1 MSFISFSPTSSVK
14 RETFKGFYRNS
25 AGSESDCSSVLYVST
40 IFTRRVAEAASSLQV
55 PAGDGRRG
63 PLREDV
69 GPEEALQS
77 HLRSQTLSDQ

>member
-1 MSFISFSPTSSVK
+1 MYIHQP
-14 RETFKGFYRNS
+14 
-25 AGSESDCSSVLYVST
+25 DCSSVFHVSAV
-40 IFTRRVAEAASSLQV
+40 FTCRAAEAASSSLQV

-77 HLRSQTLSDQ
+77 HHCSQTLSDQRSLLAVKCIRRHDGSG